1 MDENL
6 TVKLLEDLAFV
17 YQNLIMDFQQFLKAS
32 FIDISDVINLQ
43 RKFRTVDLQNFFL
56 LMEVWGQQID
66 IDLRKVKNV
75 NSFIS
80 RQYSDDLSDDEVND
94 GTNSADEK

>member
-1 MDENL
+1 
-6 TVKLLEDLAFV
+6 
-17 YQNLIMDFQQFLKAS
+17 MDFQQFLKAS